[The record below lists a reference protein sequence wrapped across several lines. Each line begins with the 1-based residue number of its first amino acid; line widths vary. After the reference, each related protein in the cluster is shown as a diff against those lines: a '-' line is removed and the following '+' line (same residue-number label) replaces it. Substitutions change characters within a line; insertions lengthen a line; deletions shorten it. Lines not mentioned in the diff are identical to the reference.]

1 MELSK
6 SSGYNFR
13 YFTKNQS
20 LTKAHILHE
29 LAAFPDTKFCLPD
42 DVNPKY
48 LARDYLFSVRYNNIN
63 LFII

>member
-1 MELSK
+1 MELGK
-6 SSGYNFR
+6 SSGYSFR
-13 YFTKNQS
+13 YFTKDKS

-29 LAAFPDTKFCLPD
+29 LAAFPDTKFYLPD

-48 LARDYLFSVRYNNIN
+48 LTRDYLFSVRYNNIN